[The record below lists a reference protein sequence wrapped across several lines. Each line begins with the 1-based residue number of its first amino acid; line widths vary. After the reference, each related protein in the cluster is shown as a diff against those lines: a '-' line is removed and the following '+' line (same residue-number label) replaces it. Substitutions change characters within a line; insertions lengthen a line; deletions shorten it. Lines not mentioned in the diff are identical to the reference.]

1 LLGKLLL
8 LALEL
13 IEELATLVELDLTD
27 QVDKSSADDLAV
39 ECLEKLR
46 FKHVPHR
53 KLLSR

>member
-1 LLGKLLL
+1 LL

-46 FKHVPHR
+46 FKDVPHR